1 MEVDVW
7 TEVGGNTDSLE
18 IGCRAINYV
27 DNPAS
32 LSGLD
37 QYDAILYH
45 LGNSAAHNNMY
56 PVFLEKPG
64 IVVLHDFVLHHFF
77 AAYYLEHLKKPDL
90 YVLEMEYNYGSEGRL
105 IAHTFLRRN
114 SLPPWQI
121 APLAYPLNQRILDK
135 AQGVIVHSRF
145 VRDLVSKSARFLPIR
160 QINLFARIVD
170 ADAVK
175 SKLRRKYRL
184 PEDKVVVASLG
195 FITPAKRMDVTLAAI
210 NHLGRDDVLFLLVG
224 ESPAGSDAAIRK
236 GLRSGLVR
244 STGYVDAASFEE
256 YMQLIDICVNLRWP
270 TMGETSASL
279 CRALGAGKPCIV
291 SDVGWFAE
299 LPDHC
304 VAKVAPG
311 DREEEML
318 SAHLRDLIEHPAMR
332 ETMGANARRY
342 IAENHEIGD
351 ISRQY
356 AEFIEQVT
364 TLRARQE
371 SLGGLVRAA
380 AVALADLGVTET
392 DTEIISSTARHL
404 ATLGVVRNATRN
416 DK

>member
-1 MEVDVW
+1 
-7 TEVGGNTDSLE
+7 
-18 IGCRAINYV
+18 
-27 DNPAS
+27 
-32 LSGLD
+32 
-37 QYDAILYH
+37 
-45 LGNSAAHNNMY
+45 
-56 PVFLEKPG
+56 
-64 IVVLHDFVLHHFF
+64 
-77 AAYYLEHLKKPDL
+77 
-90 YVLEMEYNYGSEGRL
+90 
-105 IAHTFLRRN
+105 
-114 SLPPWQI
+114 
-121 APLAYPLNQRILDK
+121 
-135 AQGVIVHSRF
+135 
-145 VRDLVSKSARFLPIR
+145 
-160 QINLFARIVD
+160 
-170 ADAVK
+170 
-175 SKLRRKYRL
+175 
-184 PEDKVVVASLG
+184 
-195 FITPAKRMDVTLAAI
+195 
-210 NHLGRDDVLFLLVG
+210 
-224 ESPAGSDAAIRK
+224 
-236 GLRSGLVR
+236 
-244 STGYVDAASFEE
+244 
-256 YMQLIDICVNLRWP
+256 
-270 TMGETSASL
+270 
-279 CRALGAGKPCIV
+279 
-291 SDVGWFAE
+291 VGWFAE